1 MTALRVIRT
10 VLVAVVLVLAVGTAT
25 ASAQTAPTLTTDAPQ
40 YLPGTTITV
49 TGAGYPAQCTAVN
62 LNTAPGF
69 TVVTDIA
76 PVNGGFTA
84 TFTAPTALG
93 TYELSSQQSGVAGC
107 SATPINFDVVSEITT
122 TTTTTTT
129 TTGPTTTSGGP
140 TTSSSV
146 AASSSATTAL
156 ARTGS
161 NPGLLVAAG
170 IAIAV
175 GLVFVAASRR
185 RSVS

>member
-1 MTALRVIRT
+1 MTALRVTRAA
-10 VLVAVVLVLAVGTAT
+10 LVAVVLVLTVGTAT
-25 ASAQTAPTLTTDAPQ
+25 AGAQTAPSLTTDAPQ
-40 YLPGTTITV
+40 YLPGATITV
-49 TGAGYPAQCTAVN
+49 TGTGYPAQCTAVN
-62 LNTAPGF
+62 LNTFPGF

-76 PVNGGFTA
+76 PDANGGFTA
-84 TFTAPTALG
+84 TFTAPTTLG
-93 TYELSSQQSGVAGC
+93 SYELSSQQSGVAGC
-107 SATPINFDVVSEITT
+107 GATTTFEVVTEI

-146 AASSSATTAL
+146 AASSSAATTAL

-170 IAIAV
+170 IAIAI